1 MSSSFYLRAAGLV
14 GGLGVMAAAYG
25 AHGLEKRVNG
35 DAGKLKS
42 WNSASNIQMIHAV
55 ALLAISQSPALMA
68 RSTRFAAPLILL
80 GTIGFSGSIQL
91 LVLDETKT
99 LPRKI
104 LGPTTPLGGLLL
116 MAGWFSLLL

>member
-1 MSSSFYLRAAGLV
+1 MSSSFYLRAASLV

-91 LVLDETKT
+91 LILDETKT
-99 LPRKI
+99 LPRKV

>member
-1 MSSSFYLRAAGLV
+1 MSSSFYLRAASLV
-14 GGLGVMAAAYG
+14 GGFGVMAAAYG

-42 WNSASNIQMIHAV
+42 WNSAANIQMIHAV

-91 LVLDETKT
+91 LILDETKT
-99 LPRKI
+99 LPRKV

>member
-1 MSSSFYLRAAGLV
+1 
-14 GGLGVMAAAYG
+14 MAAAYG

-80 GTIGFSGSIQL
+80 GTVGFSGSIQL
-91 LVLDETKT
+91 LILDETKT
-99 LPRKI
+99 LPRKV

>member
-91 LVLDETKT
+91 LVLDENKT

>member
-1 MSSSFYLRAAGLV
+1 MSSSFYLRAASLV

-42 WNSASNIQMIHAV
+42 WNSAANIQMIHAV

-91 LVLDETKT
+91 LILDETKT
-99 LPRKI
+99 LPRKV